1 MHGFDLA
8 AVLITVAAMCGYVNH
23 RVLRL
28 PATTGTLAV
37 ALLTSL
43 LVVAMSAAFPD
54 IELRSIVARRLD
66 SIDFNQILMRGMLS
80 FLLFAGAL
88 HLDLEG
94 LLANKRT
101 IGVLATVGVAISTIV
116 VGSLMWWCA
125 LAFHIQVSALAC
137 FVFGALISPTDPIAV
152 MGLLKELHAPRDLEA
167 KIAGESLF
175 NDGIGVVVFVALVS
189 LAGLSA
195 TPHAIVPTA
204 RGVALFFA
212 REVGG
217 GIALGGG
224 LGYATYRI
232 LMTIDDHPLELLM
245 TLALVMST
253 YAVALNLH
261 VSGPIAVVVAGLLI
275 GNPGRQFAM
284 SPRTREHVDAFW
296 SVLDEIL
303 NTVLFLLLGLQV
315 FAIHTGA
322 QAVLAGMISIVIVLL
337 ARLISVAL
345 PVAVL
350 NLGRV
355 TRGLVPVL
363 TWSGLRGGLSVAMAL
378 SLPPFPARDL
388 LMSCT
393 YSVVVFSILVQGTTV
408 RRVLV
413 HYGVGAE
420 PRSS

>member
-1 MHGFDLA
+1 MQGFDLA

-43 LVVAMSAAFPD
+43 VVLATGAAFPD
-54 IELRSIVARRLD
+54 IALRTIVARLLD

-88 HLDLEG
+88 HLNLAG
-94 LLANKRT
+94 LLANKWT
-101 IGVLATVGVAISTIV
+101 IGVLATVGVAISTLV

-152 MGLLKELHAPRDLEA
+152 MGLLKELHAPTDLEA
-167 KIAGESLF
+167 QIAGESLF

-189 LAGLSA
+189 LAGLSS
-195 TPHAIVPTA
+195 TPHAIEPTVGGIA
-204 RGVALFFA
+204 MFFV

-217 GIALGGG
+217 GIALGAG
-224 LGYATYRI
+224 LGYVTYRT
-232 LMTIDDHPLELLM
+232 LMSIDDHALELLI

-253 YAVALNLH
+253 YAAALNLH
-261 VSGPIAVVVAGLLI
+261 LSGPIAVVVAGLWI
-275 GNPGRQFAM
+275 GNPGRQLAM

-296 SVLDEIL
+296 RVLDEIL
-303 NTVLFLLLGLQV
+303 NTVLFLLLGLEV
-315 FAIHTGA
+315 FAIATGA
-322 QAVLAGMISIVIVLL
+322 QAMIAGTISIVVVLV

-345 PVAVL
+345 PVTML
-350 NLGRV
+350 SLGRV
-355 TRGLVPVL
+355 SRGLVPVL
-363 TWSGLRGGLSVAMAL
+363 TWSGLRADSQWRWRSRCRH
-378 SLPPFPARDL
+378 SLAE
-388 LMSCT
+388 SC
-393 YSVVVFSILVQGTTV
+393 
-408 RRVLV
+408 
-413 HYGVGAE
+413 
-420 PRSS
+420 

>member
-8 AVLITVAAMCGYVNH
+8 AVLVTVAAMCGYVNH

-54 IELRSIVARRLD
+54 IELRSIVAHRLD

-94 LLANKRT
+94 LLANKWT

-125 LAFHIQVSALAC
+125 LAFHIQVSPLAC

-152 MGLLKELHAPRDLEA
+152 MGLLKELHAPKDLEA

-204 RGVALFFA
+204 GGVAAFFA

-217 GIALGGG
+217 GVALGGG
-224 LGYATYRI
+224 LGYVTYRT

-315 FAIHTGA
+315 FAVATGA
-322 QAVLAGMISIVIVLL
+322 QAVVAGMISIVIVLF

>member
-43 LVVAMSAAFPD
+43 VVLATGAAFPD
-54 IELRSIVARRLD
+54 IELRTIVARLLD
-66 SIDFNQILMRGMLS
+66 SIDFDRILMRGMLS

-88 HLDLEG
+88 HLNLAG
-94 LLANKRT
+94 LLANKWT
-101 IGVLATVGVAISTIV
+101 IGVLATVGVAISTLV

-125 LAFHIQVSALAC
+125 LAFHIQVSALTC

-152 MGLLKELHAPRDLEA
+152 MGLLKELHAPTDLEA
-167 KIAGESLF
+167 QIAGESLF

-189 LAGLSA
+189 LAGLSS
-195 TPHAIVPTA
+195 TPHAIEPTVGA
-204 RGVALFFA
+204 IVTFFV

-217 GIALGGG
+217 GIALGAG
-224 LGYATYRI
+224 LGYVTYWT
-232 LMTIDDHPLELLM
+232 LMSIDDHALELLI

-253 YAVALNLH
+253 YAAALNLH
-261 VSGPIAVVVAGLLI
+261 LSGPIAVVVAGLWI
-275 GNPGRQFAM
+275 GNPGRQLAM

-303 NTVLFLLLGLQV
+303 NTVLFLLLGLEV
-315 FAIHTGA
+315 FAIATGA
-322 QAVLAGMISIVIVLL
+322 QAMVAGMISIIVVLV
-337 ARLISVAL
+337 ARFISVAL
-345 PVAVL
+345 PVTML
-350 NLGRV
+350 SLGRV
-355 TRGLVPVL
+355 SRGLVPVL

-378 SLPPFPARDL
+378 SLPPFQGREL
-388 LMSCT
+388 LISCT
-393 YSVVVFSILVQGTTV
+393 YAVVVFSILIQGTTV

-413 HYGVGAE
+413 RYGVGAE